1 MKERPK
7 AIVGLGALVRAH
19 DVEPSYF
26 TDAHRRRVGAS
37 GIVHAIVPA
46 QPRDNPLVKVKFPP
60 DDRIVFFRLCDL
72 EISDPDEPV
81 KHERHGERASH
92 LPD

>member
-7 AIVGLGALVRAH
+7 AIVGLGALVRVPE
-19 DVEPSYF
+19 VEPAYF
-26 TDAHRRRVGAS
+26 TDAHRRHIGAA

-60 DDRIVFFRLCDL
+60 DDRIVFFRLADL
-72 EISDPDEPV
+72 EIRDPDEPV
-81 KHERHGERASH
+81 EHEKHGERASH
-92 LPD
+92 LP